1 MRPICFFDL
10 ETTGTDKM
18 NDRIVEI
25 AIIEWDGEIKN
36 QYHSYV
42 NPGMPIPSAAT
53 EVHGITNE
61 MVLKAP
67 FFKTIAED
75 VFSFIAGCDLGG
87 FNSNAFDIPML
98 YVELNRSG
106 LNLDLKDIN
115 FIDACNIFKRK
126 EERTLSAASKFYTG
140 DPHENAHSAMD
151 DVLAT
156 INVFNA
162 QLERYP
168 ELKEKSQAEL
178 AVYCNYDRPRCDLAG
193 NFQIDNDGDYIFTF
207 GKHKGL
213 KAKTQPDYLL
223 WMYRQDFLPDTKQI
237 IQSLLK

>member
-1 MRPICFFDL
+1 MKPICFFDL

-25 AIIEWDGEIKN
+25 AIVEWDGAVKN
-36 QYHSYV
+36 KFHSYV
-42 NPGMPIPSAAT
+42 NPGMPIPAAAT
-53 EVHGITNE
+53 EVHGITDE
-61 MVLKAP
+61 IVSSCP
-67 FFKTIAED
+67 TFKDMAEQ
-75 VFSFIAGCDLGG
+75 VFSFIVGCDLGG
-87 FNSNAFDIPML
+87 FNSNSFDIPML
-98 YVELNRSG
+98 YVELNRAG
-106 LNLDLKDIN
+106 FELDLKEIN

-126 EERTLSAASKFYTG
+126 EERTLSAASLFYTG
-140 DPHENAHSAMD
+140 SEHDGAHSALN

-168 ELKEKSQAEL
+168 ELKEKSASEL
-178 AVYCNYDRPRCDLAG
+178 SLYCNYDRPRCDLAG
-193 NFQIDNDGDYIFTF
+193 NFQIDNDGDYVFTF

-223 WMYRQDFLPDTKQI
+223 WMFRQDFLPDTKAI

>member
-25 AIIEWDGEIKN
+25 AIVEWDGAVKN
-36 QYHSYV
+36 KFHSYV
-42 NPGMPIPSAAT
+42 NPGMPIPAAAT
-53 EVHGITNE
+53 EVHGITDE
-61 MVLKAP
+61 IVSSCP
-67 FFKTIAED
+67 TFKDMAEQ
-75 VFSFIAGCDLGG
+75 VFSFIVGCDLGG
-87 FNSNAFDIPML
+87 FNSNSFDIPML
-98 YVELNRSG
+98 YVELNRAG
-106 LNLDLKDIN
+106 FELDLKEIN

-168 ELKEKSQAEL
+168 ELKELSMGDL
-178 AVYCNYDRPRCDLAG
+178 SLYCNYDRPRCDLAG
-193 NFQIDNDGDYIFTF
+193 NFQIDGDGDYIFTF
-207 GKHKGL
+207 GKHKGV
-213 KAKTQPDYLL
+213 KAKHQPDYLL
-223 WMYRQDFLPDTKQI
+223 WMLRQDFLPDTKQI